1 MTHYLPFDVCLHIIV
16 VLEQYIASLMFSEN
30 YLQDELDK
38 SEIYNSDGEK
48 IVHEQ
53 EHRCQECGRCFQKPA
68 HLKQHMQSHSHEVG
82 IHLLKLS
89 MSLLFLFCWHWLP
102 PISLLKYTDIQ
113 TYRHDDLHS

>member
-113 TYRHDDLHS
+113 T